1 MYLSLGDRP
10 DLAEQALAELD
21 LTKRWVLDI
30 VESDQP
36 LDNNKELRE
45 FVNRHLPFVNVMSLG
60 QVLAL
65 RKLRKQAS
73 ELTDEEHDGYLYLLL
88 CTVAGV
94 SAGVQNTG

>member
-1 MYLSLGDRP
+1 MLN
-10 DLAEQALAELD
+10 
-21 LTKRWVLDI
+21 I

-36 LDNNKELRE
+36 LANDDELRE
-45 FVNRHLPFVNVMSLG
+45 IVNRHLPFVNVMSLG

-73 ELTDEEHDGYLYLLL
+73 ELTEEERVGYTYLLL